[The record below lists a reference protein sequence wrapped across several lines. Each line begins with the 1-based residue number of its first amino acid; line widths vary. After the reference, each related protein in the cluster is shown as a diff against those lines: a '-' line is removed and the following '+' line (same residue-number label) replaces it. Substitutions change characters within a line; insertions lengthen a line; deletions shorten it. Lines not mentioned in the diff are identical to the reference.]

1 MALCEYGLLFMA
13 NVKRAEPADD
23 SIAVDV
29 DFLLGRGADDD
40 TQQDVFKIGDL
51 SREFGVTLRTL
62 RFYED
67 RGLLSPQ
74 RRGTTRLYSRQDRTR
89 LRLILL
95 AKMLGFSLTE
105 AKQLIEIYH
114 QPGGKKRQLE
124 VALERFQEQN
134 EILHQQKREIE
145 DSIRAMDASIA
156 HVEQT
161 LRNWQA

>member
-1 MALCEYGLLFMA
+1 MA
-13 NVKRAEPADD
+13 NVKLAEPADD
-23 SIAVDV
+23 GIGVNV
-29 DFLLGRGADDD
+29 DFLLGRSADEE

-67 RGLLSPQ
+67 RGLLAPQ

-124 VALERFQEQN
+124 VALERFHEQQ
-134 EILHQQKREIE
+134 EILQQQKREIE

-156 HVEQT
+156 HVQ
-161 LRNWQA
+161 QALQDIPN